1 MRHLVAGLLAAS
13 LVRSP
18 ARAAD
23 APNFLAEVSRAV
35 VSAAVGEI
43 RERPEVVNDDIN
55 GTRVVGGGQSR
66 AEVGVE
72 FLPSD
77 QRAMFDLVLS
87 GTARTRTVGTTGGI
101 RVYTNGA
108 TQFAGRK
115 RVTVDAD
122 RIQSLPASVRV
133 RLDTELTG
141 VNTRFGGPLDRVV
154 SGIAARSF
162 YREQDDNNREAA
174 QITERQITEEFDRDA
189 GRQLL
194 EADQVYREQRAELKR
209 RGLWPQDLRVF
220 TTTEELRVRGR
231 LDREGEAPA
240 EPASLSARR
249 EPHPPAPPIVGRP
262 DLTVRMHES
271 LFNNAAA
278 KHYGGRTITGD
289 ELDRDFTT
297 VLGPQTPGGGRLEA
311 DEKEQFTVT
320 FAPTPL
326 TAEFAGRQVRAVV
339 HTRGFTSEGRQI
351 SDPFDIRVA
360 YDFARTPI
368 GLTLTR
374 KELEV
379 LPADVAAGKR
389 RMSLRENSLAKLLCK
404 RFAKLLPER
413 EEVVLTDLPGGLKKL
428 GRLIPTQADADG
440 GWLAIAWRQLR

>member
-23 APNFLAEVSRAV
+23 APNFLAEVSRSV

-55 GTRVVGGGQSR
+55 GTRVIGGGQSR
-66 AEVGVE
+66 AEVAVE
-72 FLPSD
+72 FLPGD
-77 QRAMFDLVLS
+77 RAMFDLVLA

-101 RVYTNGA
+101 RVFTNGT

-115 RVTVDAD
+115 RVIVDAD

-141 VNTRFGGPLDRVV
+141 VGTRFGGPLDRVV

-194 EADQVYREQRAELKR
+194 DADQVYREQRAELKR
-209 RGLWPQDLRVF
+209 RGLWPQDLRMF
-220 TTTEELRVRGR
+220 TTTEELHVRGR
-231 LDREGEAPA
+231 LVGEA
-240 EPASLSARR
+240 SADANA
-249 EPHPPAPPIVGRP
+249 PPAVVGRP
-262 DLTVRMHES
+262 DLSVRVHES

-297 VLGPQTPGGGRLEA
+297 VVGPADRRDAGPTGGRLDAE
-311 DEKEQFTVT
+311 EKEQFTVT

-339 HTRGFTSEGRQI
+339 HTRGFTSEDRQI

-360 YDFARTPI
+360 YDFARTPA

-374 KELEV
+374 RELEV

-413 EEVVLTDLPGGLKKL
+413 EEIVLADLPGGLKKL

-440 GWLAIAWRQLR
+440 GWIAVAWRQLR